1 MRMEGFILGLSSGVL
16 CAAACAPV
24 LIPYLLGEGRGI
36 ALNAWL
42 TLQFLAG
49 RLFGYLVFGLLAWA
63 ASLSLSTRGAH
74 RDWIIGGAY
83 VFFSALLI
91 SYGFFRQEAS
101 RRKSCFVNR
110 CQKWIP
116 VPRPALLPCLAG
128 LITGLSFCPPLM
140 LAFAGAA
147 ARSGLGES
155 LLYFLSFFAGTSV
168 LFVFAPFAGALKRF
182 PVARTVG
189 KLAAGVI
196 GVYYFYSGSMMILG
210 GLLR

>member
-16 CAAACAPV
+16 CVAACAPV
-24 LIPYLLGEGRGI
+24 LIPYLLGEAKGI

-49 RLFGYLVFGLLAWA
+49 RLFGYLVFAVFAWA
-63 ASLSLSTRGAH
+63 ASLSLSA
-74 RDWIIGGAY
+74 RDAQRDLIIGGAY

-91 SYGFFRQEAS
+91 AYGFFRQEAS

-110 CQKWIP
+110 CQKLIP
-116 VPRPALLPCLAG
+116 VARPALLPCIAG

-147 ARSGLGES
+147 AQSGLGES
-155 LLYFLSFFAGTSV
+155 LLYFLSFFIGTSV
-168 LFVFAPFAGALKRF
+168 LFVFAPFVGALKRF

-189 KLAAGVI
+189 KLAAGVM
-196 GVYYFYSGSMMILG
+196 GVYYGYSGSMMILG
-210 GLLR
+210 GLSR